1 MERSGDV
8 IAVKP
13 LRPVFLYCFT
23 VGCSIV
29 ISYVISSMQA
39 SLFGSEGFRRA
50 LLFLILGAFWD
61 ILSRRCCFR
70 KRLLSSGAQKH
81 GCASAQYVWFLCLA
95 LRRRGMTFWDYIPAC
110 RR

>member
-50 LLFLILGAFWD
+50 LLFLILGAFLGYF
-61 ILSRRCCFR
+61 IAQMLLQKTVAVLPGR
-70 KRLLSSGAQKH
+70 KNMA
-81 GCASAQYVWFLCLA
+81 A
-95 LRRRGMTFWDYIPAC
+95 LRRSMSGSCAWRYGGAV
-110 RR
+110 